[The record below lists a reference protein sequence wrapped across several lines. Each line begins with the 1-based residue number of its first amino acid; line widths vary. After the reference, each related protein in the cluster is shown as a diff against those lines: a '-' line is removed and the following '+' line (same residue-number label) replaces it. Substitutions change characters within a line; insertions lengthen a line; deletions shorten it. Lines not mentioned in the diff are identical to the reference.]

1 MEEEKEKKKEK
12 KKKKK
17 KNKNKMEEEKEKKT
31 LWSIIAKNT
40 DCSTGPPARPF
51 VCSLA
56 PLTRSLALDCSLR
69 SCPPL
74 RSLIRSL
81 AHFAHSL
88 ARGKVYDFMS
98 QNYLVLNHSAS

>member
-40 DCSTGPPARPF
+40 DCSTGPLAAPF
-51 VCSLA
+51 ACSLA
-56 PLTRSLALDCSLR
+56 PLTRSLAPDCLLR
-69 SCPPL
+69 SRPLL

-81 AHFAHSL
+81 AHFNHFKAPD
-88 ARGKVYDFMS
+88 KVND
-98 QNYLVLNHSAS
+98 